1 MTNNDNKVNGVNAG
15 AAGMNTDSRAAGAD
29 MTVSNGAGNGRLT
42 ASWPMNCPWPE
53 PTTDSSYWE
62 AEDVERLS
70 PSEMDEWLN
79 GLVDVKEYFD
89 DLVQCGRLNEDYS
102 LNPYYDDTDE
112 KDADN
117 ADTEDTDYDDMAT
130 DNDASSFTP
139 EKGEEYWDVN
149 GITARFDLDAWSS
162 DVAEHLN
169 LLKLPLPSP
178 VSEIENII
186 GYSFINQNLL
196 RQAFTRRSFAVEHD
210 LGDSERLEFI
220 GDAVLHT
227 VLTREM
233 ARQMTDVDVY
243 SPHEPFH
250 SMYSEGELTTI
261 RTHFESGEY
270 LAERAAELGLDK
282 YVLQSQ
288 LAAQSAAQ
296 PATQPAMKSESTAE
310 SAESAGTAGNAANS
324 VSAVASGLVG
334 GVVESRALE
343 DTMEALIGAVAV
355 DCNWDWY
362 TLEAVIDRLLCVQL
376 ESELHNTD
384 RIHQLLR
391 PSYYDIFNSWHQKHF
406 GRMPDYEVSKGM
418 PATSYAGLKSGT
430 MGGTAENAAAD
441 MEGLMRLVYHCTL
454 RFSVPENGKGIRTE
468 QIVAVV
474 GNTRT
479 QAREKAA
486 DKACSFV
493 VNNGL
498 WMNLS
503 DAGIEPKLDDAI
515 NQLQELYQKKYV
527 AAPEYWF
534 DDRADSSHNSSSG
547 SSQDSSHG
555 RRGSGGGMPDDAW
568 YCCCSCNG
576 LSGWGKASNKVKAK
590 KKAAFMVLVRLLDS
604 AGLANDEMRKA
615 MWKTM
620 ESERSN
626 GSHNSP
632 DVNPDD
638 WDSNACERQRG

>member
-1 MTNNDNKVNGVNAG
+1 MTNNDKTNGTKV
-15 AAGMNTDSRAAGAD
+15 AAGNAD
-29 MTVSNGAGNGRLT
+29 MTVSNGRPT
-42 ASWPMNCPWPE
+42 ASWPKGCIWPE

-70 PSEMDEWLN
+70 PSEMDETLN

-89 DLVQCGRLNEDYS
+89 DLVSSGRLNEDYS
-102 LNPYYDDTDE
+102 LNPYFEPDYDED
-112 KDADN
+112 DADN
-117 ADTEDTDYDDMAT
+117 ADTEDTDEDSNDDE
-130 DNDASSFTP
+130 FVP

-243 SPHEPFH
+243 SPYDPFQ

-282 YVLQSQ
+282 YI
-288 LAAQSAAQ
+288 LASPAAQ
-296 PATQPAMKSESTAE
+296 PGTKSNTESAMKSAE
-310 SAESAGTAGNAANS
+310 AAATPVVISGETAGNAANS
-324 VSAVASGLVG
+324 VSDTGASVSGKAASSVVG

-376 ESELHNTD
+376 ESEFKDHD
-384 RIHQLLR
+384 RLHQLLR

-406 GRMPDYEVSKGM
+406 GRMPEYEVSKGM

-454 RFSVPENGKGIRTE
+454 RFSVPENGKGIRTS
-468 QIVAVV
+468 QIVVV
-474 GNTRT
+474 QGNTRT

-498 WMNLS
+498 WMNLA

-515 NQLQELYQKKYV
+515 NQLQELYQKRYV
-527 AAPEYWF
+527 PEPEYFF
-534 DDRADSSHNSSSG
+534 DDRADGSHSSLNNGG
-547 SSQDSSHG
+547 SIG
-555 RRGSGGGMPDDAW
+555 RRYVAPDDAW

-620 ESERSN
+620 E
-626 GSHNSP
+626 GDH
-632 DVNPDD
+632 D
-638 WDSNACERQRG
+638 